1 MSNIKNIYK
10 FSYRIF
16 YDFNSRSFVIAN
28 DFLAVITIVSIA
40 GIILE
45 TSSFFDPY
53 KVAFRAVEYV
63 TVFFF
68 SLEYILRLVANK
80 KNPLKYIFSF
90 FGVVDLL
97 AIAPTFLGLTN
108 LTFLKSVRMLRIL
121 RFLRMVRLAKI
132 ARIRKKKHDLTDLE
146 DYSAIFKMNIQIYF
160 FALVATI
167 VALGSMIYIFESHQ
181 VGFSSIPRGMLW
193 ALEALLGGS
202 ISGYIPQTTP
212 GIAVG
217 ILARFAGLIL
227 FGLLIHVMGSV
238 LKRLLLGGTKIKGG
252 RFNGSIL

>member
-1 MSNIKNIYK
+1 MNVKNIYK
-10 FSYRIF
+10 FSYKIF
-16 YDFNSRSFVIAN
+16 YDFSSRSFVITN
-28 DFLAVITIVSIA
+28 DFLALVTIISIA

-45 TSSFFDPY
+45 TSSFFAPY
-53 KVAFRAVEYV
+53 KVAFRVVEYV

-68 SLEYILRLVANK
+68 SLEYAGRLIANK
-80 KNPLKYIFSF
+80 KRPLKYIFSF

-97 AIAPTFLGLTN
+97 AMVPTFLGLTN

-132 ARIRKKKHDLTDLE
+132 ARIGRKKHDLKDLE
-146 DYSAIFKMNIQIYF
+146 DYSEIFKMNIQIYF
-160 FALVATI
+160 FALLATV
-167 VALGSMIYIFESHQ
+167 VALGSLIYIFESNQ

-193 ALEALLGGS
+193 VLETLLGGS
-202 ISGYIPQTTP
+202 ISGYVPQTTL

-238 LKRLLLGGTKIKGG
+238 LKRFLLGDTKTKGN
-252 RFNGSIL
+252 RSTAQ